1 MNRREHRQHQL
12 TRKLSR
18 NGPARCGLGLLA
30 LIGVSCLPTDN
41 LSEYS
46 KGGLLTEPEDGSLNG
61 PSSGELPVAPADQAA
76 GAASDGVAA
85 DGVLTEGAPPLST
98 GTVDSSSMQA
108 PTGQAPTGQA
118 PDAPSLSLD
127 LDAGPVAPSGDA
139 AAPAADAGAGCG
151 AGATVGP
158 GVGSDPRCFA
168 MVSTPSSWQDARTAC
183 RARGTGWD
191 LTTIHSAARNSFLTG
206 FLGTLTDAWVGASDT
221 QSEGV
226 WRWLGDSGA
235 FWNGNGVTGGAVGN
249 AFVSWTAGTNPEP
262 NGADLSDCLRLR
274 SGGGWADLQCTT
286 LFPAICEG
294 PAL

>member
-1 MNRREHRQHQL
+1 MNRRQHRQHQL
-12 TRKLSR
+12 TRKLTRS
-18 NGPARCGLGLLA
+18 GLAPRALVLLA
-30 LIGVSCLPTDN
+30 LLGVSCLPTDN

-61 PSSGELPVAPADQAA
+61 PSSDELPVAAEDVAA
-76 GAASDGVAA
+76 GAASDGAAA
-85 DGVLTEGAPPLST
+85 DGVLAEGAPPLSA
-98 GTVDSSSMQA
+98 GTVDSTSMQA
-108 PTGQAPTGQA
+108 PAGQA

-127 LDAGPVAPSGDA
+127 ADAGPVAPGGDA
-139 AAPAADAGAGCG
+139 AASAADAGGGCA

-158 GVGSDPRCFA
+158 GVGSGQRCFA
-168 MVSTPSSWQDARTAC
+168 LVRTPSSWQDARTAC
-183 RARGTGWD
+183 QARGAGWE
-191 LTTIHSAARNSFLTG
+191 LTTIHSAARNSFLTS

-226 WRWLGDSGA
+226 WRWLGDNGA
-235 FWNGNGVTGGAVGN
+235 FWNGNGATGSAVGN

-286 LFPAICEG
+286 LFAAICEG
-294 PAL
+294 PTL